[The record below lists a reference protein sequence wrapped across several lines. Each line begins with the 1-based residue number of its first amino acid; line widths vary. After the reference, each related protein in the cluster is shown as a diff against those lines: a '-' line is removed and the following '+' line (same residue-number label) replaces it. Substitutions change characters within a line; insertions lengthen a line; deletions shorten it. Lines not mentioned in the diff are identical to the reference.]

1 MDPALAA
8 CAALVERGDS
18 DRFLAAMAAPPAARE
33 VLFPLFAFNLE
44 IARAPW
50 VTAEPVIAEMRLQWW
65 RDMLAEA
72 ASGAPPRAHEVAAP
86 LARLIRDRGLD
97 VAPLDAAVAARRW
110 DIWRE
115 PFADDAA
122 LWAHLEA
129 TSGGILQAAA
139 QALGAGPA
147 VLPGLRLAARS
158 GGLAGWLVAVPAYE
172 ARGRLPLPD
181 GRPQAVQALA
191 RQGLADLALAHR
203 TDFGTALP
211 ALRSLWR
218 TGPVLR
224 RALRDPMA
232 VAEGRL
238 TGAEFPRRAGMLWK
252 VLTGGW

>member
-1 MDPALAA
+1 MDPDLAA
-8 CAALVERGDS
+8 CAALVERGDP
-18 DRFLAAMAAPPAARE
+18 DRFLAAMAAPPAARA

-50 VTAEPVIAEMRLQWW
+50 VTAEPMIAEMRLQWW

-72 ASGAPPRAHEVAAP
+72 AAGAAPRAHEVAGP

-97 VAPLDAAVAARRW
+97 IQPLDAAVAARRW

-115 PFADDAA
+115 PFADEAA

-129 TSGGILQAAA
+129 TAAGILYPAA
-139 QALGAGPA
+139 QALGADAA
-147 VLPGLRLAARS
+147 VLPALRLAARA
-158 GGLAGWLVAVPAYE
+158 GGLAGWLMAVPALE

-181 GRPQAVQALA
+181 GRPQAVRALA
-191 RQGLADLALAHR
+191 RQGLADLAAAHR
-203 TDFGTALP
+203 GRFGPALP

-218 TGPVLR
+218 AGPVLA
-224 RALRDPMA
+224 RAARDPAA
-232 VAEGRL
+232 VAQGRL
-238 TGAEFPRRAGMLWK
+238 GGAEFTRRAGLLWK